1 MEMFIGCTH
10 DYVMFFTNQGRV
22 YRLKGYEIP
31 EGGRTAKGMNLIN
44 LLPLADGEK
53 ITAMIRAG
61 EFDNESYLCMVTRKG
76 VIKRTRLSEYA
87 NARKSGLIAINLDEG
102 DELAWVHITDGQCKL
117 MLGTRRGMSMT
128 LREGDVR
135 VIGRTAR
142 GVKAIEL
149 AEGDEVVGMEPC
161 EEGDMVLTVTE
172 TGYGRLS
179 PISDYRVQNRGGKGL
194 INYHVA
200 QYGAVA
206 AIRVVRP
213 AEEDLICI
221 SDDGIIIR
229 IHADEVRVCGRP
241 AKGVRIMRLGET
253 GKLVSLVTA
262 PRDDAEETAHVEAG
276 DADADEGAETAAEAV
291 EASAEE
297 VSQAPETAE

>member
-1 MEMFIGCTH
+1 
-10 DYVMFFTNQGRV
+10 
-22 YRLKGYEIP
+22 
-31 EGGRTAKGMNLIN
+31 
-44 LLPLADGEK
+44 
-53 ITAMIRAG
+53 
-61 EFDNESYLCMVTRKG
+61 
-76 VIKRTRLSEYA
+76 
-87 NARKSGLIAINLDEG
+87 
-102 DELAWVHITDGQCKL
+102 
-117 MLGTRRGMSMT
+117 
-128 LREGDVR
+128 
-135 VIGRTAR
+135 
-142 GVKAIEL
+142 
-149 AEGDEVVGMEPC
+149 MEPC

-194 INYHVA
+194 INYHVE

-262 PRDDAEETAHVEAG
+262 PRDDAEETAHVEAA
-276 DADADEGAETAAEAV
+276 DADADEGAEMAAEAV